1 MEMLISIQAFERRT
15 ERGRFALVRSP
26 GSWGCKAFLLSWD
39 YFQITTNN
47 KKKIIKHSSVFKR
60 SENKNWHQLWV
71 LYLPKPKGRRRWFV
85 LVMIA
90 GPRVVRLA
98 ARRTTTCTVG
108 YDRARSVLNS
118 YSQGMGLRQGLCAGD
133 SSEILPRRGAYS
145 PPSSH
150 PTFFSFFF
158 NSP

>member
-1 MEMLISIQAFERRT
+1 
-15 ERGRFALVRSP
+15 
-26 GSWGCKAFLLSWD
+26 
-39 YFQITTNN
+39 
-47 KKKIIKHSSVFKR
+47 
-60 SENKNWHQLWV
+60 
-71 LYLPKPKGRRRWFV
+71 
-85 LVMIA
+85 MIA

-150 PTFFSFFF
+150 PTFFFFLIALSYIIQYFFRLEFMRAGLAIWDMPTYRNRTVMISFFEGHLEATMTQF
-158 NSP
+158 NFTNFPILTFPTNTTRYKHQ